1 MVTLADVARHAGVS
15 ASTVSYVLSGKRSI
29 SAPTRERIQHSIDAL
44 GYRPHAGARAL
55 ASSRTDILALM
66 MPLRTGLYV
75 PVMME
80 IAMAVT
86 TTARSHGYDV
96 LLLTGEEGPEAV
108 RRVEG
113 SAIADAMIVMDV
125 ELDDPRLPCLLAA
138 ERPAVLIG
146 LPAATADAAGDAT
159 DSAGLDCVDL
169 DFEAAGARCVQHLAG
184 LGHTRIAVLGEP
196 PAVYAR
202 GTGYAARTL
211 TGLRAAADAYGVGLL
226 HRPVDGTYAAV
237 SAAVTRVFEE
247 RPGTTA
253 LVVQNEAAVEPLLAV
268 LRHQGRAVPEDVSVV
283 AICPDQVAVHASVPL
298 TAVSVPAQE
307 MGRLAVERL
316 VARLGGEPARGTE
329 LIVPRL
335 TERASTGRAA
345 GAGGVGTGPATGA
358 VPAVPSGP
366 AVPAVPSG
374 PAATPAGHA
383 AGPVAP
389 SVPAAPAKSRS
400 AGPTGTSAGPAGT
413 AGGSGATPAGPTS
426 APAGPVASDGSTQ
439 GRRGRGGR

>member
-1 MVTLADVARHAGVS
+1 MITLADVARHAGVS

-29 SAPTRERIQHSIDAL
+29 SAPTRERIQHSIDTL

-55 ASSRTDILALM
+55 ASSRTGILALM

-125 ELDDPRLPCLLAA
+125 GLDDPRLPCLQEA

-146 LPAATADAAGDAT
+146 LPTESAESADA
-159 DSAGLDCVDL
+159 AGLDCVDL
-169 DFEAAGARCVQHLAG
+169 DFEAAGARCVEHLAG
-184 LGHTRIAVLGEP
+184 LGHTGVAVLGEP
-196 PAVYAR
+196 PAVYER
-202 GTGYAARTL
+202 GTGFAARTL
-211 TGLRAAADAYGVGLL
+211 TGLRAAAGTHGVGLL

-237 SAAVTRVFEE
+237 TAAVTRVFEE

-253 LVVQNEAAVEPLLAV
+253 FVVQNEAAVEPLLAL

-298 TAVSVPAQE
+298 TAVSVPAPE

-316 VARLGGEPARGTE
+316 VGRLAGETPRGTE
-329 LIVPRL
+329 LIPPLL
-335 TERASTGRAA
+335 TARASTGPALTGPTA
-345 GAGGVGTGPATGA
+345 GAALPGP
-358 VPAVPSGP
+358 
-366 AVPAVPSG
+366 
-374 PAATPAGHA
+374 H
-383 AGPVAP
+383 
-389 SVPAAPAKSRS
+389 
-400 AGPTGTSAGPAGT
+400 
-413 AGGSGATPAGPTS
+413 GSGS
-426 APAGPVASDGSTQ
+426 APTED
-439 GRRGRGGR
+439 RRGRGGH